1 MKVEELNHSDK
12 EEWAKLYHGYAEF
25 YEMEMNEDILDT
37 VWSWIL
43 SPDIKFYA
51 IGVSSN
57 DGVLIGFMHFRE
69 MPSPLRGKLV
79 GFLDD
84 LFVHPDFRGSG
95 AVQSLF
101 KELKSIAAKNN
112 WPYVRWI
119 TATDNS
125 RARKVY
131 DQISDPI
138 DFVTYQM
145 QID

>member
-1 MKVEELNHSDK
+1 MKVEALNQKDK
-12 EEWAKLYHGYAEF
+12 DNWAKLYQGYAEF
-25 YEMEMNEDILDT
+25 YEMKMNQDILDT
-37 VWSWIL
+37 VWLWIH
-43 SPDIKFYA
+43 SPEVKFYS
-51 IGVSSN
+51 IGVKSSEN
-57 DGVLIGFMHFRE
+57 VLIGFMHYRE

-84 LFVHPDFRGSG
+84 LFVQPDFRGTG
-95 AVQSLF
+95 AVQLLF
-101 KELKSIAAKNN
+101 NELKLQAKKND

-131 DQISDPI
+131 NQISKPI

-145 QID
+145 QIN

>member
-1 MKVEELNHSDK
+1 MKVEELNQSDK
-12 EEWAKLYHGYAEF
+12 KQWAMLYHGYAEF
-25 YEMEMNEDILDT
+25 YKMEMNEDILDT
-37 VWSWIL
+37 VWSWIH
-43 SPDIKFYA
+43 SPNIKFFS
-51 IGVSSN
+51 IGIKSSK
-57 DGVLIGFMHFRE
+57 DELIGFMHFRE

-95 AVQSLF
+95 AVQLLF
-101 KELKSIAAKNN
+101 KELKLQANKNN

-131 DQISDPI
+131 DQISKPI

-145 QID
+145 PIN

>member
-1 MKVEELNHSDK
+1 MKVAALNLNDK
-12 EEWAKLYHGYAEF
+12 DKWAQLYHGYAEF
-25 YEMEMNEDILDT
+25 YKMKMNQDILDT
-37 VWSWIL
+37 VWSWIH
-43 SPDIKFYA
+43 SPEVKFYS
-51 IGVSSN
+51 IGVKSSEN
-57 DGVLIGFMHFRE
+57 ELIGFMHYRE

-84 LFVHPDFRGSG
+84 LFVHPDFRGTG
-95 AVQSLF
+95 AVQLLF
-101 KELKSIAAKNN
+101 GELKIQAKKND

-131 DQISDPI
+131 NQISKPI

-145 QID
+145 QIN

>member
-12 EEWAKLYHGYAEF
+12 EEWAKLYRGYAEF
-25 YEMEMNEDILDT
+25 YEMEMNEGILDT

-43 SPDIKFYA
+43 SPDIKFYT
-51 IGVSSN
+51 IGVSSK

-131 DQISDPI
+131 DKISDPI

>member
-1 MKVEELNHSDK
+1 MKVAALNLNDK
-12 EEWAKLYHGYAEF
+12 DKWAQLYHGYAEF
-25 YEMEMNEDILDT
+25 YEMKMNQDILDT
-37 VWSWIL
+37 VWSWIH
-43 SPDIKFYA
+43 SPEVKFYS
-51 IGVSSN
+51 IGVKSTEN
-57 DGVLIGFMHFRE
+57 ELIGFMHYRE

-84 LFVHPDFRGSG
+84 LYVHPDFRGTG
-95 AVQSLF
+95 AVQLLF
-101 KELKSIAAKNN
+101 SELKIQAKKND

-131 DQISDPI
+131 NQISKPI

-145 QID
+145 QIN

>member
-12 EEWAKLYHGYAEF
+12 EEWAKLYRGYAEF
-25 YEMEMNEDILDT
+25 YEMEMNKDILDT

-51 IGVSSN
+51 IGVSSK

-84 LFVHPDFRGSG
+84 LFVRPDFRGSG

-131 DQISDPI
+131 DKISDSI

>member
-1 MKVEELNHSDK
+1 MKVEALNQKDK
-12 EEWAKLYHGYAEF
+12 DNWAKLYHGYAEF
-25 YEMEMNEDILDT
+25 YEMKMNQDILDT
-37 VWSWIL
+37 VWLWIH
-43 SPDIKFYA
+43 SPEVKFYS
-51 IGVSSN
+51 IGVKTSEN
-57 DGVLIGFMHFRE
+57 MLIGFMHYRE

-84 LFVHPDFRGSG
+84 LFVLPDFRGTG
-95 AVQSLF
+95 AVQLLF
-101 KELKSIAAKNN
+101 NELKLQAKKND

-131 DQISDPI
+131 NQISKPI

-145 QID
+145 LIN

>member
-1 MKVEELNHSDK
+1 MKVAALNLNDK
-12 EEWAKLYHGYAEF
+12 DKWAQLYHGYAEF
-25 YEMEMNEDILDT
+25 YEMKMNRDILDT
-37 VWSWIL
+37 VWSWIH
-43 SPDIKFYA
+43 SPEVKFYS
-51 IGVSSN
+51 IGVKSSEN
-57 DGVLIGFMHFRE
+57 ELIGFMHYRE

-84 LFVHPDFRGSG
+84 LFVHPDFRGTG
-95 AVQSLF
+95 AVQLLF
-101 KELKSIAAKNN
+101 GELKIQAKKND

-131 DQISDPI
+131 NQISKPI

-145 QID
+145 QIN

>member
-1 MKVEELNHSDK
+1 MKVEELNQSDK
-12 EEWAKLYHGYAEF
+12 EEWAKLYHDYAEF

-37 VWSWIL
+37 IWSWIH
-43 SPDIKFYA
+43 SPDIKFFS
-51 IGVSSN
+51 IGIKSSK
-57 DGVLIGFMHFRE
+57 DELIGFMHFRE

-95 AVQSLF
+95 AVQLLF
-101 KELKSIAAKNN
+101 KELKLQANKNN

-119 TATDNS
+119 TANDNS
-125 RARKVY
+125 RARNVY

-145 QID
+145 PIN

>member
-1 MKVEELNHSDK
+1 MKVEELNQSDK
-12 EEWAKLYHGYAEF
+12 EEWAKLYHGYAKF
-25 YEMEMNEDILDT
+25 YEMEMNESILDT
-37 VWSWIL
+37 VWSWIH
-43 SPDIKFYA
+43 SPDIKFFS
-51 IGVSSN
+51 IVIKSSK
-57 DGVLIGFMHFRE
+57 DVLIGFKHFRE

-95 AVQSLF
+95 AVQLLF
-101 KELKSIAAKNN
+101 KELKLQANKNN

-119 TATDNS
+119 TASDNS

-131 DQISDPI
+131 DQISKPI

-145 QID
+145 PIN

>member
-1 MKVEELNHSDK
+1 MKVEALNQMDK
-12 EEWAKLYHGYAEF
+12 DNWAQLYHGYAEF
-25 YEMEMNEDILDT
+25 YEMKMNQDILDK
-37 VWSWIL
+37 VWLWIH
-43 SPDIKFYA
+43 SPEVKFYS
-51 IGVSSN
+51 IGVKSREN
-57 DGVLIGFMHFRE
+57 ALIGFMHYRE

-84 LFVHPDFRGSG
+84 LFVHPDFRGTG
-95 AVQSLF
+95 AVQLLF
-101 KELKSIAAKNN
+101 NELKLQAKKND

-131 DQISDPI
+131 NQISKPI

-145 QID
+145 QIN

>member
-1 MKVEELNHSDK
+1 MRVEELNHSDK
-12 EEWAKLYHGYAEF
+12 EEWAKLYRGYAEF
-25 YEMEMNEDILDT
+25 YEMEMNEGILDT

-51 IGVSSN
+51 IGVRSN
-57 DGVLIGFMHFRE
+57 TGVLIGFMHFRE

-84 LFVHPDFRGSG
+84 LFVHPNFRGSG

-101 KELKSIAAKNN
+101 KELKSIATKNN

>member
-1 MKVEELNHSDK
+1 MRVEELNHSDK
-12 EEWAKLYHGYAEF
+12 EEWAKLYRGYAEF
-25 YEMEMNEDILDT
+25 YEMEMNKDILDT

-43 SPDIKFYA
+43 SPDIKFYV
-51 IGVSSN
+51 IGVSSK

-131 DQISDPI
+131 DKISDPI

>member
-12 EEWAKLYHGYAEF
+12 EEWAKLYRGYAEF
-25 YEMEMNEDILDT
+25 YEMEMNKDILDT

-43 SPDIKFYA
+43 SPDIKFYT
-51 IGVSSN
+51 IGVSSK

-131 DQISDPI
+131 DKISDPI

>member
-1 MKVEELNHSDK
+1 MKVEELNQSEK

-37 VWSWIL
+37 VWSWIH
-43 SPDIKFYA
+43 SPDINFFS
-51 IGVSSN
+51 IGIKSSK
-57 DGVLIGFMHFRE
+57 DELIGFMHFRE

-95 AVQSLF
+95 AVQLLF
-101 KELKSIAAKNN
+101 KELKLQANKNN

-119 TATDNS
+119 TASDNS

-131 DQISDPI
+131 DQISKPI

-145 QID
+145 PIN

>member
-1 MKVEELNHSDK
+1 MIVGELILNDK
-12 EEWAKLYHGYAEF
+12 DQWAQLYKSYAEF
-25 YEMEMNEDILDT
+25 YEMKMTEEILDT
-37 VWSWIL
+37 VWSWIH
-43 SPDIKFYA
+43 SPVEKFYS
-51 IGVSSN
+51 IGIKSREN
-57 DGVLIGFMHFRE
+57 ELIGFMHYRE

-84 LFVHPDFRGSG
+84 LFVHPDFRGTG
-95 AVQSLF
+95 AVQLLF
-101 KELKSIAAKNN
+101 GELKIQAKKND

-131 DQISDPI
+131 NQISKPI

-145 QID
+145 QIN

>member
-1 MKVEELNHSDK
+1 MKVIELNQSDK
-12 EEWAKLYHGYAEF
+12 KDWAKLYHGYAEF
-25 YEMEMNEDILDT
+25 YEMEMNENILDT
-37 VWSWIL
+37 VWSWIH
-43 SPDIKFYA
+43 SPDIKFYS
-51 IGVSSN
+51 IGIKSREN
-57 DGVLIGFMHFRE
+57 ELIGFMHFRE

-84 LFVHPDFRGSG
+84 LFIDPDFRGYG
-95 AVQSLF
+95 AVQLLF
-101 KELKSIAAKNN
+101 KELKLKAKKNN

-145 QID
+145 KIN

>member
-1 MKVEELNHSDK
+1 MIVGELILNDK
-12 EEWAKLYHGYAEF
+12 DQWAQLYKSYAEF
-25 YEMEMNEDILDT
+25 YEMKMNEEILDT
-37 VWSWIL
+37 VWSWIQ
-43 SPDIKFYA
+43 SPVEKFYS
-51 IGVSSN
+51 IGIKSREN
-57 DGVLIGFMHFRE
+57 ELIGFMHYRE

-84 LFVHPDFRGSG
+84 LFVHPHFRGTG
-95 AVQSLF
+95 AVQLLF
-101 KELKSIAAKNN
+101 SELKVQAKKND

-131 DQISDPI
+131 NQISKPI

-145 QID
+145 QIN

>member
-1 MKVEELNHSDK
+1 
-12 EEWAKLYHGYAEF
+12 
-25 YEMEMNEDILDT
+25 
-37 VWSWIL
+37 
-43 SPDIKFYA
+43 
-51 IGVSSN
+51 
-57 DGVLIGFMHFRE
+57 MHYRE

-84 LFVHPDFRGSG
+84 LFVHPDLRRTG
-95 AVQSLF
+95 AVQQLF
-101 KELKSIAAKNN
+101 GELKIQAKKND

-131 DQISDPI
+131 NQISKPI

-145 QID
+145 QIN

>member
-1 MKVEELNHSDK
+1 MRIEELNHSDK

-37 VWSWIL
+37 VWSWIHT
-43 SPDIKFYA
+43 PDIKFYA
-51 IGVSSN
+51 IGVRSN

-69 MPSPLRGKLV
+69 MPSPLRGKIV

-101 KELKSIAAKNN
+101 KELRSLAVKNN

-131 DQISDPI
+131 DQISAPI